1 MSRRAPL
8 VFPMRRWPTVLG
20 IVLGVLLMAVG
31 VAVSSY
37 AGSQA
42 SIISHSEQ
50 GLCGDPVVC
59 AELEAQYRYWSTVSS
74 LAVAGILGGLVMFIW
89 AVIRGIGAA
98 AAAASR
104 PRSPQPICAACRWPP
119 GLVPPPR
126 PLYFRAWAQ
135 YPPAPSG
142 PCR

>member
-37 AGSQA
+37 AGAQA

-50 GLCGDPVVC
+50 GLCGGPVVC
-59 AELEAQYRYWSTVSS
+59 AELEAQNRDWSTVSF
-74 LAVAGILGGLVMFIW
+74 LAVAGDFWGVVMFFLG
-89 AVIRGIGAA
+89 VVPGIRG
-98 AAAASR
+98 
-104 PRSPQPICAACRWPP
+104 PP
-119 GLVPPPR
+119 
-126 PLYFRAWAQ
+126 
-135 YPPAPSG
+135 
-142 PCR
+142 

>member
-37 AGSQA
+37 ARSHA

-50 GLCGDPVVC
+50 GLCGGPVVC
-59 AELEAQYRYWSTVSS
+59 AGLEGQYRDLRTVSS
-74 LAVAGILGGLVMFIW
+74 LAAAGKFGGGLLFFLV
-89 AVIRGIGAA
+89 
-98 AAAASR
+98 
-104 PRSPQPICAACRWPP
+104 
-119 GLVPPPR
+119 LVPGNWVAHPP
-126 PLYFRAWAQ
+126 
-135 YPPAPSG
+135 
-142 PCR
+142 

>member
-74 LAVAGILGGLVMFIW
+74 LAVAGIFGGPVMFLW
-89 AVIRGIGAA
+89 AVVRGIGGAA
-98 AAAASR
+98 AAACQAR
-104 PRSPQPICAACRWPP
+104 AAEPSC
-119 GLVPPPR
+119 GACG
-126 PLYFRAWAQ
+126 RA
-135 YPPAPSG
+135 
-142 PCR
+142 

>member
-104 PRSPQPICAACRWPP
+104 PRSPEPICVSCGWPLVWVLPSGQWYCRTC
-119 GLVPPPR
+119 
-126 PLYFRAWAQ
+126 AQ
-135 YPPAPSG
+135 YP
-142 PCR
+142 

>member
-74 LAVAGILGGLVMFIW
+74 LAVAGILGGLGMFIW

-98 AAAASR
+98 AAAAARARPPQPVSRSFGWPLVLALPSR
-104 PRSPQPICAACRWPP
+104 PRDLRACAH
-119 GLVPPPR
+119 
-126 PLYFRAWAQ
+126 Y
-135 YPPAPSG
+135 
-142 PCR
+142 

>member
-20 IVLGVLLMAVG
+20 IVLGVFLMAVG

-74 LAVAGILGGLVMFIW
+74 LAVAGILGGLAMFIW

-98 AAAASR
+98 ATAASPPTA
-104 PRSPQPICAACRWPP
+104 PRALRGTS
-119 GLVPPPR
+119 GR
-126 PLYFRAWAQ
+126 PLVWRR
-135 YPPAPSG
+135 PS
-142 PCR
+142 P